1 MPKIY
6 TKGGDKG
13 TTGLLSGTRVP
24 KYHIRV
30 EAYGNIDELSTFIGL
45 LRSHDLT
52 EELKNE
58 LFEIQNVLFHISG
71 LLACDQGKHMN
82 ILTPV
87 EDESIEYLEKA
98 IDKMTSEME
107 PLKNFI
113 IPGGQKEVAFA
124 HVCRT
129 VARRAERRIVKLAD
143 NEEIAQNIIIYV
155 NRLSDY
161 FFTLSMYI
169 AKLKDFK
176 QPFAK

>member
-13 TTGLLSGTRVP
+13 TTGLLSGNRVP

-30 EAYGNIDELSTFIGL
+30 EAYGNVDELSTFIGL
-45 LRSHDLT
+45 LRSHDLSVD
-52 EELKNE
+52 LQNE
-58 LFEIQNVLFHISG
+58 LFEIQNILFHISG
-71 LLACDQGKHMN
+71 LLACDEGKHMN

-87 EDESIEYLEKA
+87 EDVSIEFLERA

-143 NEEIAQNIIIYV
+143 SEEIAQNIIIYV

-161 FFTLSMYI
+161 FFTLSRYI
-169 AKLKDFK
+169 AKLKDFE